1 VAAPDESLLEFAAS
15 SFSSVWALELILVL
29 KRQPRPWPRA
39 ELVTTLRASELV
51 VTRAL
56 ESLLAAGLVSIDG
69 DQAAYMPVNDKVAAK
84 VDALEKLYAARPNSV
99 RRAIVDSGRGGA
111 TAFADAFKLRK
122 D

>member
-1 VAAPDESLLEFAAS
+1 MAPPDESLLEFAAS
-15 SFSSVWALELILVL
+15 SFSSVWALELLLVL
-29 KRQPRPWPRA
+29 KGQPRPWPRA

-56 ESLLAAGLVSIDG
+56 ESLLAAGLVSIEG
-69 DQAAYMPVNDKVAAK
+69 DEAAYMPVNDRVAAK

>member
-1 VAAPDESLLEFAAS
+1 MAAPDESLLEFAAS
-15 SFSSVWALELILVL
+15 SFSSVWALELLLVL
-29 KRQPRPWPRA
+29 KGQPRPWPRA

-69 DQAAYMPVNDKVAAK
+69 DQAAYMPVNDRVAAK

>member
-1 VAAPDESLLEFAAS
+1 MTAPEESLLEFAAS
-15 SFSSVWALELILVL
+15 SFSSVWALELLLVL
-29 KRQPRPWPRA
+29 KGQPTPWPRE

-111 TAFADAFKLRK
+111 TAFADAFKFRK

>member
-1 VAAPDESLLEFAAS
+1 VTAPDESLLEFAAS
-15 SFSSVWALELILVL
+15 SFSSVWALELLLVL
-29 KRQPRPWPRA
+29 KGQPRPWPRA

-69 DQAAYMPVNDKVAAK
+69 DVAAYMPVNDKVAAK

-111 TAFADAFKLRK
+111 TAFADAFKFRK

>member
-1 VAAPDESLLEFAAS
+1 VTAPDERLLEFAAS
-15 SFSSVWALELILVL
+15 SFSSVWALELLLVL
-29 KRQPRPWPRA
+29 KGQPKPWPRE

-69 DQAAYMPVNDKVAAK
+69 NQAAYMPVNDKVAAK
-84 VDALEKLYAARPNSV
+84 VDTLERLYAARPNSV
-99 RRAIVDSGRGGA
+99 RRAIVASSSGGA
-111 TAFADAFKLRK
+111 TAFADAFKFRK

>member
-1 VAAPDESLLEFAAS
+1 MAPPDESLLEFAAS
-15 SFSSVWALELILVL
+15 SFSSVWALELLLVL
-29 KRQPRPWPRA
+29 KGQPRPWPRA

>member
-1 VAAPDESLLEFAAS
+1 VTAPDESLLKFAAS
-15 SFSSVWALELILVL
+15 SFSSVWALELLLVL
-29 KRQPRPWPRA
+29 KGQPRPWPRA

-69 DQAAYMPVNDKVAAK
+69 DEAAYMPVNDKVAAK

-99 RRAIVDSGRGGA
+99 RRAIVASSSGGA
-111 TAFADAFKLRK
+111 TAFADAFKFRK

>member
-1 VAAPDESLLEFAAS
+1 VTAPEESLLEFAAS
-15 SFSSVWALELILVL
+15 SFSSVWALELLLVL
-29 KRQPRPWPRA
+29 KGQPTPWPRA

-69 DQAAYMPVNDKVAAK
+69 DEAAYMPVNDKVAAK

-99 RRAIVDSGRGGA
+99 RRAIVASSSGGA
-111 TAFADAFKLRK
+111 TAFADAFKFRK

>member
-1 VAAPDESLLEFAAS
+1 VTAPDESLLEFAAS
-15 SFSSVWALELILVL
+15 SFSSVWALELLLVL
-29 KRQPRPWPRA
+29 KGQPTPWPRE

-111 TAFADAFKLRK
+111 TAFADAFKFRK